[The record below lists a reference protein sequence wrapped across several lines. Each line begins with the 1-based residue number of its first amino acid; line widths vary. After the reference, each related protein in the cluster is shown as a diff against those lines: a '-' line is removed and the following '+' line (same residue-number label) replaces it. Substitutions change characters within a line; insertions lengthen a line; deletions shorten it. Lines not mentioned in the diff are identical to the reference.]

1 MARAENTRMTPLT
14 FAVEPWSAM
23 IDEAKPML
31 QRHWEELALDK
42 DQIALAPDWIRYQN
56 LEASGAL
63 SVVTVRENGT
73 LVGYSWMIIQR
84 GLHYS
89 GTLEAYMDIY
99 WIAPEVRGRY
109 GGIRLFRAV
118 ENELRRRGV
127 KRVHVGSKLHRDSSR
142 LFKALNYQ
150 PIEIWFSKLLT

>member
-1 MARAENTRMTPLT
+1 MTPLT
-14 FAVEPWSAM
+14 FAVELWSDM

-42 DQIALAPDWIRYQN
+42 DEIALAPDWIRYQN
-56 LEASGAL
+56 LEARGAL
-63 SVVTVRENGT
+63 SVVTVRENGK
-73 LVGYSWMIIQR
+73 LVGYSWMVIQR

-89 GTLEAYMDIY
+89 GCLEARMDIY

-109 GGIRLFRAV
+109 GGVRLFRAV

-127 KRVHVGSKLHRDSSR
+127 KRVYVGSKLHRDSSR
-142 LFKALNYQ
+142 LFKALNYT
-150 PIEIWFSKLLT
+150 PIETWFSKLLED